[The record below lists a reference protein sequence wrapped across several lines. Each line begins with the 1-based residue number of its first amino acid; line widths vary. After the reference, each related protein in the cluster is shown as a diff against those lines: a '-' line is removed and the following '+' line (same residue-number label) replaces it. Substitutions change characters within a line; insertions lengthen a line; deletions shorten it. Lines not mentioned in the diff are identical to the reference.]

1 MKKFLYIILFI
12 INIAIAYSLNFSV
25 VPTRYE
31 VELTKVSTNEI
42 YITNNTTEPMR
53 LEAYIEGDKRFG
65 ENYNLND
72 DIVIFPKKIFI
83 KAGGRQTVRFRV
95 KPNSKYIDGEYK
107 SYVVFKEVPYE
118 IKNEDKSSR
127 LTNVNLITE
136 IGVPIYGTKG
146 ESLIKNKIDKIDIKR
161 GQKSILVKIN
171 LENIG
176 NTSSKFSY
184 EIVSRRSIDG
194 LKGKLGM
201 SAREGKSLI
210 ETEVPIPKE
219 LYNQKIK
226 FLIKD
231 QNDKVYYSNTI

>member
-1 MKKFLYIILFI
+1 MKKFIYVILFI
-12 INIAIAYSLNFSV
+12 TNIVVTYSLNFSV

-65 ENYNLND
+65 ESYNLND

-83 KAGGRQTVRFRV
+83 KPGGRQTVRFRV

-107 SYVVFKEVPYE
+107 SYIVFKEVPYE
-118 IKNEDKSSR
+118 IKNGDKNSN
-127 LTNVNLITE
+127 LTNVSLITE

-146 ESLIKNKIDKIDIKR
+146 ESVITNKIDKIIVKR
-161 GQKSILVKIN
+161 GQKNILVQIN
-171 LENIG
+171 LENTG

-184 EIVSRRSIDG
+184 EIVSKRSITG
-194 LKGKLGM
+194 LKGKIGM
-201 SAREGKSLI
+201 SAREGKFSI
-210 ETEVPIPKE
+210 NTEIPIPKE

-226 FLIKD
+226 LLIKD